1 MEYLRRLFEYNA
13 WANRECA
20 ASVRAAGA
28 PALALRVL
36 GHIVGAEHLWLARL
50 KDTGSPFPVWPA
62 LSVEQCAS
70 ECAALGA
77 AWMAF
82 LTAADPDRLGVAVSY
97 VNSKGESW
105 RSLVADVL
113 THVVLHSSYHRGQI
127 AGQVRAAGAEPAYTD
142 FIHATRSGIVP

>member
-1 MEYLRRLFEYNA
+1 VDYLRRLFDYNA

-50 KDTGSPFPVWPA
+50 KDTSSPFPVWPA

-77 AWMAF
+77 AWTAF
-82 LTAADPDRLGVAVSY
+82 LTAADADRLGVAVSY
-97 VNSKGESW
+97 VNTKGESW
-105 RSLVADVL
+105 RSTVADILTRRPALVL
-113 THVVLHSSYHRGQI
+113 PADRSS
-127 AGQVRAAGAEPAYTD
+127 QVRAAGAEPAYGLHPR
-142 FIHATRSGIVP
+142 HAHGIVP